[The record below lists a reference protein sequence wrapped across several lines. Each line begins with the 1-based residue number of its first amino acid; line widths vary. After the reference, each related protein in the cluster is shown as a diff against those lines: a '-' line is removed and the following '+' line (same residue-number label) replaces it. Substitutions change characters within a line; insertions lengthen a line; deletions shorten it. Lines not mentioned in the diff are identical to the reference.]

1 MRYSRMLIP
10 TVKEAPADAE
20 IPSHKLMLRAGLMR
34 KLASGTY
41 TYLPLGW
48 RCLLKVIAIVRDEMN
63 KAGAQEILM
72 PSVQPIELWQQ
83 TGRDVDYGPTMARFK
98 DRHGRLN
105 VLAPTAE
112 EVVTSVA
119 AGEIKSYK
127 QLPINLYQISFK
139 FRDEFRPRFG
149 VLRSRE
155 FIMKDAYSFHATPES
170 LDKEYWNMYETYKRI
185 FKRCGL
191 DYVIVEAESGEMG
204 GETSHQFTIPCPS
217 GEDIIVYTEDG
228 SYAANLEKAAVDP
241 LPVIPSERSE
251 SRNLLKPELVH
262 TPNVGSIDA
271 VCALL
276 KTEPKDMLKTLIYW
290 EHDSALK
297 DSITGYMKR
306 IDEIKCDLDRERK
319 QFIKASTEVAMEDSF
334 RNEAES
340 EARRTGAMMEANEA
354 ELKKLESML
363 NSDGFRKIRFSVA
376 VVRGDHEVNAEKLR
390 VIAGNALELASEDMI
405 EWLTGAKV
413 GFAGPMGLAEKGYKL
428 IIDYAVAAMAVGVT
442 GANKT
447 DYHAR
452 NIIPGRDFPL
462 EGDNV
467 IVADIRN
474 AVEGDTYKGKK
485 LLFKHGIEVGQVF
498 KLGTKYSAKLG
509 CNFLDD
515 SGKENPTLMGCYG
528 IGINRIVAS
537 AIEAANDDNGIIFP
551 ISIAPFEVI
560 IVSVNQDDAE
570 VVKTG
575 EDIYK
580 QLIDKGVEVLLDDR
594 DERAGVK
601 FKDAD
606 LIGIPVRI
614 TVGKKALAT
623 GSVELKLRTEPKPTL
638 IPADTAVAKTIELVN
653 SLKQKLNA

>member
-1 MRYSRMLIP
+1 MLIP
-10 TVKEAPADAE
+10 TIKEAPADAE

-48 RCLLKVIAIVRDEMN
+48 RSLLKVINIVRDEMN

-72 PSVQPIELWQQ
+72 PSVQPMELWQQ
-83 TGRDVDYGPTMARFK
+83 TGRDVDYGPTMAHFE
-98 DRHGRLN
+98 DRHGRQN

-155 FIMKDAYSFHATPES
+155 FIMKDAYSFHATVES

-191 DYVIVEAESGEMG
+191 DYVIVEAETGEMG
-204 GETSHQFTIPCPS
+204 GSGSHQFTIPCDS
-217 GEDIIVYTEDG
+217 GEDVIVYTEDG
-228 SYAANLEKAAVDP
+228 SYAANLEKAGVDA
-241 LPVIPSERSE
+241 LTKQETGDRKQETEEVY
-251 SRNLLKPELVH
+251 

-271 VCALL
+271 VCAFL
-276 KTEPKDMLKTLIYW
+276 KTRPQDMIKTLIY
-290 EHDSALK
+290 SADK
-297 DSITGYMKR
+297 DVI
-306 IDEIKCDLDRERK
+306 
-319 QFIKASTEVAMEDSF
+319 VA
-334 RNEAES
+334 
-340 EARRTGAMMEANEA
+340 
-354 ELKKLESML
+354 L
-363 NSDGFRKIRFSVA
+363 
-376 VVRGDHEVNAEKLR
+376 VRGDHEINPEKLTQTLGGR
-390 VIAGNALELASEDMI
+390 HNELATPETI
-405 EWLTGAKV
+405 EKVTGAKV
-413 GFAGPMGLAEKGYKL
+413 GFAGPMGLAGKVSKM
-428 IIDYAVAAMAVGVT
+428 IIDYAVAAMPVGVT

-447 DYHAR
+447 DYHVK
-452 NIIPGRDFPL
+452 NIVPGRDFPL
-462 EGDNV
+462 EGNNIV
-467 IVADIRN
+467 VADIRN
-474 AVEGDTYKGKK
+474 AVEGDTHNGKK

-509 CNFLDD
+509 CNFLDET
-515 SGKENPTLMGCYG
+515 GKENPCLMGCYG

-537 AIEAANDDNGIIFP
+537 AIEAVNDENGIIFP

-560 IVSVNQDDAE
+560 IVSVNQDDPD
-570 VVKTG
+570 VVKTAKK
-575 EDIYK
+575 IYNEL
-580 QLIDKGVEVLLDDR
+580 QSKGIEVLLDDR

-614 TVGKKALAT
+614 TVGKKALVN
-623 GSVELKLRTEPKPTL
+623 GNVEIKLRTEPKPTL
-638 IPADTAVAKTIELVN
+638 IPLDTAVTKTIELVN
-653 SLKQKLNA
+653 SLKQKLNV

>member
-1 MRYSRMLIP
+1 MLIP

-48 RCLLKVIAIVRDEMN
+48 RCLLKVISIVRDEMN

-83 TGRDVDYGPTMARFK
+83 TGRDVDYGPTMAHFQ
-98 DRHGRLN
+98 DRHGRQN

-155 FIMKDAYSFHATPES
+155 FIMKDAYSFHATPEC

-204 GETSHQFTIPCPS
+204 GTGSHQFTIPCPS
-217 GEDIIVYTEDG
+217 GEDVIVYTEDG
-228 SYAANLEKAAVDP
+228 SYAANIEKAAVDP
-241 LPVIPSERSE
+241 LPKNMVSPQACLGVPANQE
-251 SRNLLKPELVH
+251 NPPAPEEIH

-271 VCALL
+271 VCAFL
-276 KTEPKDMLKTLIYW
+276 KTQPADMIKTLIF
-290 EHDSALK
+290 SCA
-297 DSITGYMKR
+297 
-306 IDEIKCDLDRERK
+306 
-319 QFIKASTEVAMEDSF
+319 ASL
-334 RNEAES
+334 
-340 EARRTGAMMEANEA
+340 TGAD
-354 ELKKLESML
+354 K
-363 NSDGFRKIRFSVA
+363 DVIVA
-376 VVRGDHEVNAEKLR
+376 LVRGDHEINPEKFTQTL
-390 VIAGNALELASEDMI
+390 AGKHNELAAPETI
-405 EWLTGAKV
+405 EKITGAKV
-413 GFAGPMGLAEKGYKL
+413 GFAGPVGLAGKVSKL
-428 IIDYAVAAMAVGVT
+428 IIDHAVAAMPIGVT

-447 DYHAR
+447 DYHTK
-452 NIIPGRDFPL
+452 NIVPGRDFPL
-462 EGDNV
+462 SGDNV

-474 AVEGDTYKGKK
+474 ALEGDTHNGKK

-498 KLGTKYSAKLG
+498 KLGTKYSSKIG

-515 SGKENPTLMGCYG
+515 SGKENPCLMGCYG

-570 VVKTG
+570 VVGAG
-575 EDIYK
+575 EKIYNELK
-580 QLIDKGVEVLLDDR
+580 SNGIEVLLDDR

-623 GSVELKLRTEPKPTL
+623 GNVEIKLRTEPKPTL
-638 IPADTAVAKTIELVN
+638 IPVDTAVDKAVELVN
-653 SLKQKLNA
+653 SLKQKLTA

>member
-1 MRYSRMLIP
+1 MLIP

-48 RCLLKVIAIVRDEMN
+48 RCLLKVIGIVRDEMN

-83 TGRDVDYGPTMARFK
+83 TGRDVDYGPTMAHFQ
-98 DRHGRLN
+98 DRHGRQN

-155 FIMKDAYSFHATPES
+155 FIMKDSYSFHATPEC

-204 GETSHQFTIPCPS
+204 GTGSHQFTIPCPS
-217 GEDIIVYTEDG
+217 GEDVIVYTEDG
-228 SYAANLEKAAVDP
+228 SYAANIEKAAVDP
-241 LPVIPSERSE
+241 LPKQNSIANPP
-251 SRNLLKPELVH
+251 KPEEIN
-262 TPNVGSIDA
+262 TPNVGSIEA
-271 VCALL
+271 VCAFL
-276 KTEPKDMLKTLIYW
+276 KTKPADMIKTLIF
-290 EHDSALK
+290 SADK
-297 DSITGYMKR
+297 DVI
-306 IDEIKCDLDRERK
+306 
-319 QFIKASTEVAMEDSF
+319 VA
-334 RNEAES
+334 
-340 EARRTGAMMEANEA
+340 
-354 ELKKLESML
+354 L
-363 NSDGFRKIRFSVA
+363 
-376 VVRGDHEVNAEKLR
+376 VRGDHEINPEKFTQTL
-390 VIAGNALELASEDMI
+390 AGRHSELATPETI
-405 EWLTGAKV
+405 EIITGAKV
-413 GFAGPMGLAEKGYKL
+413 GFAGPMGLAGKVSKL
-428 IIDYAVAAMAVGVT
+428 IIDHAVAAMPIGVT

-447 DYHAR
+447 DYHVK
-452 NIIPGRDFPL
+452 NIVPGRDFPL
-462 EGDNV
+462 TGDNV
-467 IVADIRN
+467 VVADIRN
-474 AVEGDTYKGKK
+474 ALEGDTNNGKK

-498 KLGTKYSAKLG
+498 KLGTKYSSKLG

-515 SGKENPTLMGCYG
+515 SGKENPCLMGCYG

-570 VVKTG
+570 VVGAADKIYG
-575 EDIYK
+575 ELK
-580 QLIDKGVEVLLDDR
+580 NKGIEVLLDDR

-623 GSVELKLRTEPKPTL
+623 GNIEIKLRSEPKPTL
-638 IPADTAVAKTIELVN
+638 IPVDTAVAKTIEMVN
-653 SLKQKLNA
+653 ALKSRLNA

>member
-1 MRYSRMLIP
+1 MLIP

-48 RCLLKVIAIVRDEMN
+48 RCLLKVIGIVRDEMN

-83 TGRDVDYGPTMARFK
+83 TGRDVDYGPTMAHFQ
-98 DRHGRLN
+98 DRHGRQN

-155 FIMKDAYSFHATPES
+155 FIMKDSYSFHATPEC

-204 GETSHQFTIPCPS
+204 GTGSHQFTIPCPS
-217 GEDIIVYTEDG
+217 GEDVIVYTEDG
-228 SYAANLEKAAVDP
+228 SYAANIEKAAVDP

-251 SRNLLKPELVH
+251 SRNLLKPEEIH

-271 VCALL
+271 VCAFL
-276 KTEPKDMLKTLIYW
+276 KTKPQDMIKTLIF
-290 EHDSALK
+290 SADK
-297 DSITGYMKR
+297 DVV
-306 IDEIKCDLDRERK
+306 
-319 QFIKASTEVAMEDSF
+319 VA
-334 RNEAES
+334 
-340 EARRTGAMMEANEA
+340 
-354 ELKKLESML
+354 L
-363 NSDGFRKIRFSVA
+363 
-376 VVRGDHEVNAEKLR
+376 VRGDHEINPEKFTQTL
-390 VIAGNALELASEDMI
+390 AGKHNELATPETI
-405 EWLTGAKV
+405 EKITGAKV
-413 GFAGPMGLAEKGYKL
+413 GFAGPMGLAGKVSKL
-428 IIDYAVAAMAVGVT
+428 IIDHAVAAMPIGVT

-447 DYHAR
+447 DYHTK
-452 NIIPGRDFPL
+452 NIVPGRDFPL
-462 EGDNV
+462 SGDNI

-474 AVEGDTYKGKK
+474 ALNGDTHNGKK

-498 KLGTKYSAKLG
+498 KLGTKYSSKLG

-515 SGKENPTLMGCYG
+515 SGKENPCLMGCYG

-570 VVKTG
+570 VVKAADKIYG
-575 EDIYK
+575 ELK
-580 QLIDKGVEVLLDDR
+580 NKGIEVLLDDR

-623 GSVELKLRTEPKPTL
+623 GNVELKLRTEPKPTL
-638 IPADTAVAKTIELVN
+638 IPVDTAIAKTVELVS
-653 SLKQKLNA
+653 SLKQKLNT